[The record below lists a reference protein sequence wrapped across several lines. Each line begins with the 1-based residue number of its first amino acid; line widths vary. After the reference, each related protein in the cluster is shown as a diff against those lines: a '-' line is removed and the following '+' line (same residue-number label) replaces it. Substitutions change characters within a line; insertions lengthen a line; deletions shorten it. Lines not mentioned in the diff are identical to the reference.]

1 MNQKIMQK
9 VSYGLFALTAR
20 EGEKDNGCIINTVS
34 QVASEPNTIAI
45 SVNKNNYTHDMI
57 VDTGEFN
64 VSILSESAKFD
75 TFKHFGFQSGKNVDK
90 FASIGITRANNGIA
104 VIQTKETNGYIS
116 GKVFQ
121 EIDLGSHTLFIASVI
136 DGEAFSDTPSATYS
150 FYFSNIKP
158 KIMEQKKVVKGW
170 ICTIC
175 GYIYE
180 GETLPDDYFC
190 PVCKHR
196 ASDFIP
202 L

>member
-75 TFKHFGFQSGKNVDK
+75 TFKHFGFQSGKMLTSLQV
-90 FASIGITRANNGIA
+90 
-104 VIQTKETNGYIS
+104 
-116 GKVFQ
+116 
-121 EIDLGSHTLFIASVI
+121 
-136 DGEAFSDTPSATYS
+136 
-150 FYFSNIKP
+150 
-158 KIMEQKKVVKGW
+158 
-170 ICTIC
+170 
-175 GYIYE
+175 
-180 GETLPDDYFC
+180 
-190 PVCKHR
+190 
-196 ASDFIP
+196 
-202 L
+202 

>member
-121 EIDLGSHTLFIASVI
+121 EIDQS
-136 DGEAFSDTPSATYS
+136 
-150 FYFSNIKP
+150 
-158 KIMEQKKVVKGW
+158 KKG
-170 ICTIC
+170 
-175 GYIYE
+175 GFE
-180 GETLPDDYFC
+180 NNGQ
-190 PVCKHR
+190 
-196 ASDFIP
+196 
-202 L
+202 